1 VVGFWIAVSPLD
13 ALSAPPSAPRPPAS
27 RVAAAA
33 LLVQTNARLSLPVW
47 RAGELASEPLPTGTT
62 GWPALDAVLPGGGW
76 PLAGLTEL
84 LGAPASGELELL
96 APWLRRLSTPEA
108 PAPRLLWIAP
118 PGVPC
123 AAALQALGLAWP
135 QLVTVTPANAA
146 DAAWAA
152 EQALRSGSCAA
163 VLLWCHG
170 TGHVASQSARQAPAF
185 ASTGLRRLHLAAQ
198 AGRTPLM
205 ALRPLSART
214 QSSPAPLRL
223 ACVPGAG
230 RRLAVEVFKR
240 RGPPLA
246 EPIQLGLPWPLAV
259 RRSFKHTALTL
270 PHAVDGPAPAA
281 PAAASPAL
289 VATGA

>member
-1 VVGFWIAVSPLD
+1 M
-13 ALSAPPSAPRPPAS
+13 
-27 RVAAAA
+27 AAAV
-33 LLVQTNARLSLPVW
+33 LLMQTNARLALPLW
-47 RAGELASEPLPTGTT
+47 RAGELAGESLPTAPT
-62 GWPALDAVLPGGGW
+62 GWSALDAALPGGGW

-84 LGAPASGELELL
+84 LVTPASGELELL
-96 APWLRRLSTPEA
+96 APWLRRLTLPDGQA
-108 PAPRLLWIAP
+108 PQLLWIAP

-123 AAALQALGLAWP
+123 TAALQALGLSLR
-135 QLVTVTPANAA
+135 QLVTVTPASAT

-170 TGHVASQSARQAPAF
+170 TAQGARPPPAL

-198 AGRTPLM
+198 AGGTPLM
-205 ALRPLSART
+205 ALRPLGARA

-223 ACVPGAG
+223 ACVPGSG

-246 EPIQLGLPWPLAV
+246 EPIELGLPWPLAV
-259 RRSFKHTALTL
+259 RRSYKNLALAL
-270 PHAVDGPAPAA
+270 PHVVDGPAPAA